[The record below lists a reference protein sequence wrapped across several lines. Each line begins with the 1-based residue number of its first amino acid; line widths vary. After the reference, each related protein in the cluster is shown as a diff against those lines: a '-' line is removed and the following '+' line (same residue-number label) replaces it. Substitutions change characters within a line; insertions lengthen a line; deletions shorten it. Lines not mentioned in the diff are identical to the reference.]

1 MKKYYIEIYYTGVIE
16 DTVFADDEEKA
27 EFEAQDIATMELPE
41 NIDEYTISIQES
53 NDNDNRN

>member
-1 MKKYYIEIYYTGVIE
+1 MKKYCIEIYYTGVIE

-41 NIDEYTISIQES
+41 NIDEYTISIQEA